1 MFERITIQIAGPGSK
16 VASVTTDAEV
26 CPRDSDNSYIRTYP
40 LIVIALVGEYI
51 EDRIIKTMEKLAI
64 LADPY
69 HYNIHIFCIHR
80 GDELEA
86 AHLIDLTPK
95 WHLAAALYNEVP
107 RMSRNQFV
115 QALSMAE
122 SEDLALSTPSDSNGE
137 TEQTGG
143 DDRAQKSD
151 GESAARCRER
161 TLAYTLRLQASENET
176 DLRRNANDE
185 NVQHHRGYLR
195 RDILKKDTR
204 TNIKT
209 KSRSMMTFESVSA
222 TIGCLRSK
230 KIEMTKRKCTSNR
243 LEMQHPGNVTAE
255 FSLRCVFRTASN
267 RATMAFNIRPSGEA
281 LSAKEAWVALLGNV
295 GIPEGVPSPFGRPG
309 SVSRGTHGVLTCG
322 GGVKAIV
329 TKWLGGPED
338 PPTLG
343 AKDGLIV

>member
-1 MFERITIQIAGPGSK
+1 
-16 VASVTTDAEV
+16 
-26 CPRDSDNSYIRTYP
+26 
-40 LIVIALVGEYI
+40 
-51 EDRIIKTMEKLAI
+51 MEKLAI

-69 HYNIHIFCIHR
+69 HYKVHIFCIHR
-80 GDELEA
+80 GDELKA
-86 AHLIDLTPK
+86 ARLIDLTPK
-95 WHLAAALYNEVP
+95 WHLGATLYNEVP

-151 GESAARCRER
+151 DEYSVTRSCCS
-161 TLAYTLRLQASENET
+161 LAYTLRLQASENET

-185 NVQHHRGYLR
+185 NVQRHRGYLR

-230 KIEMTKRKCTSNR
+230 KIEMTKRSTFNR

-295 GIPEGVPSPFGRPG
+295 GIPEDVPSPFGRPG
-309 SVSRGTHGVLTCG
+309 SVPRGTHGVLTCG